1 MLLAKI
7 PICTESQAGCIQN
20 KEKDMDEKRSQN
32 RVNTVS
38 RVKISHSTFGS
49 RRALTRNISTTG
61 VYLELQDQPQLP
73 VGAHIRM
80 QMLDSARPDVSFNMK
95 VLRTDRQ
102 GVALKFVD
110 YEVEGKRFN
119 INDLKQHWQNNVA
132 H

>member
-1 MLLAKI
+1 M
-7 PICTESQAGCIQN
+7 G
-20 KEKDMDEKRSQN
+20 EKRSQG
-32 RVNTVS
+32 RMKTVS

-49 RRALTRNISTTG
+49 RRALTRNISAHG

-80 QMLDSARPDVSFNMK
+80 QMLDSARPDVAFNMK

-110 YEVEGKRFN
+110 YELEGERFN
-119 INDLKQHWQNNVA
+119 INELKQHWQNNVPR
-132 H
+132 

>member
-1 MLLAKI
+1 M
-7 PICTESQAGCIQN
+7 G
-20 KEKDMDEKRSQN
+20 EKRSQG
-32 RVNTVS
+32 RVRTVS

-49 RRALTRNISTTG
+49 RRALTRNISTNG

-110 YEVEGKRFN
+110 YEVEGERFD
-119 INDLKQHWQNNVA
+119 IDKLKQHWQSDIA